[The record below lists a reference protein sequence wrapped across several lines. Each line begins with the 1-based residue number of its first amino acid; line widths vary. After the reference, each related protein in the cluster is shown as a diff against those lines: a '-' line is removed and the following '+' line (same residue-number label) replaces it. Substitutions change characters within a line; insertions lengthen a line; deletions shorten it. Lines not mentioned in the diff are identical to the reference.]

1 MFKVSNT
8 DKGVKAFLTG
18 FKTEDLSAKIQE
30 CQDGECSCDCD
41 PKMMQ
46 KIQNIKVES
55 EKDGTS
61 ITITG
66 NVKAE
71 ELEPMMKE
79 CLL

>member
-1 MFKVSNT
+1 MFKVNNT
-8 DKGVKAFLTG
+8 DNGVKAFIGG
-18 FKTEDLSAKIQE
+18 FKAEDLSAKVQE

-41 PKMMQ
+41 PQMMQ
-46 KIQNIKVES
+46 KIQNIEIS
-55 EKDGTS
+55 NEKDGAS

-66 NVKAE
+66 NVNAE